1 MKGFVVNIKENI
13 RFFLLRYY
21 PSILQQYYLA
31 QARWK
36 WKADDVIP
44 KTIAIESTTLCN
56 SRCTFCPHGVKGNLK
71 REKKVMDNA
80 IFFKLVDKCVREG
93 IEEISFGG
101 LGEFL
106 IDNNFTKKAW
116 HIKNSGVSLGG
127 LTTNGMLMD
136 KNIIDELVKLK
147 FKKINIS
154 IDSANK
160 EEYESLR
167 VNLKFETVL
176 ENTIYLVEKIKGTS
190 CSTVVHIVTVYF
202 DYDNILRNKIIET
215 FNKYL
220 DGRLI
225 INFIPL
231 HNWGGQVGNT
241 NKTIVKIPCNR
252 LFNGHLLIRV
262 DGSLSLCCQDYNNLF
277 SLGNVLS
284 DGSFFSLW
292 NSSKMQGIRM
302 AHLNRKWDNISIC
315 SQCSDIYM
323 DRKPYITIENSKQLK
338 RLSGEKY

>member
-1 MKGFVVNIKENI
+1 MIKIKQNVKKILIRRYPFV
-13 RFFLLRYY
+13 
-21 PSILQQYYLA
+21 LQQYYLL
-31 QARWK
+31 QTRRK
-36 WKADDVIP
+36 CKVDGIIP
-44 KTIAIESTTLCN
+44 KTVAIESTTLCN
-56 SRCTFCPHGVKGNLK
+56 SRCIFCPHGVKGKLK
-71 REKKVMDNA
+71 REKRVMDDA
-80 IFFKLVDKCVREG
+80 IFTEIVNKCAREG

-106 IDNNFTKKAW
+106 IDRNFIKKAW
-116 HIKNSGVSLGG
+116 YIKNSGVQLGG
-127 LTTNGMLMD
+127 LTTNGMLMNKD
-136 KNIIDELVKLK
+136 TVDELVRLK

-160 EEYESLR
+160 EEYEKLR
-167 VNLKFETVL
+167 VNLKFKTVI
-176 ENTIYLVEKIKGTS
+176 ENTIYLVEKLKGTS

-202 DYDNILRNKIIET
+202 NYDDIKRNNIIET

-231 HNWGGQVGNT
+231 HNWGGQVGNS
-241 NKTIVKIPCNR
+241 NKNIIKIPCNR
-252 LFNGHLLIRV
+252 LFNRHLLIRV

-277 SLGNVLS
+277 PLGNVLS

-302 AHLNRKWDNISIC
+302 AHLNKKWDNISIC

-323 DRKPYITIENSKQLK
+323 DRKPYIAIENSKQLK